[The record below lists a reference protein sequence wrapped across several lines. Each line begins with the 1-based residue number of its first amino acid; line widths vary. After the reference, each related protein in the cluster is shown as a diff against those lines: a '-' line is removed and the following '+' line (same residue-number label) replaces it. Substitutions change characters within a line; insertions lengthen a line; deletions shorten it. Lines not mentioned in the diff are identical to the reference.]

1 MRMDSEK
8 VSGRKAAGRGVHL
21 SDGGAGCGGGDAV
34 RHDAGGG
41 DHRGVHVGMRDNID
55 PVNGL
60 IAPRVGKITCGQDLY
75 EACARRRNWRKRVEE
90 AKQTNWEMERY
101 RLYERRTKRK

>member
-1 MRMDSEK
+1 MRMNREEIQ
-8 VSGRKAAGRGVHL
+8 GRSDADNGVNH
-21 SDGGAGCGGGDAV
+21 SDGGAGRSGGDAL

-41 DHRGVHVGMRDNID
+41 DHRGGHVGVKDID

-60 IAPRVGKITCGQDLY
+60 IAPRIGKITCGQDLY